1 MTNKASLISEILA
14 ELRKAQTEKW
24 KRPPAAPVKK
34 ISFPPALWLGDGRS
48 IRVTEALLDAVY
60 AYTRI
65 CWNNDPALKP
75 RFKIDELNKLT
86 AQSFGLALAEIDLDD
101 SDAQLHPVVSEH
113 VEELLDKQIAG
124 HNRPIDLTLG
134 CHLIEGDEP
143 YPLQVGPVV
152 FETREAW
159 RLRMLAAG
167 KLSPTTARRLYA
179 RWSGTSPRKRKR
191 SFDSFVEESIVDAI
205 GECPVV
211 CSVATDG
218 LSGKYIQ
225 EKGLLAARLAM
236 TAISLTWY
244 RPSEGLR
251 WMNLLYDRRRSHRHT
266 VLFGSGTNVG
276 SNSACAELPLGRYSE
291 PELLESLRSYRWLF
305 EQIGEA
311 IYGYIQPNRSM
322 KRPKVLNALFLSLCW
337 YHEACRE
344 SLDQIATTKFAASMD
359 ALTGGKGVPGILS
372 LISARLGPKPDDP
385 LMKDGRKTKKVIAQI
400 YNDGRSKLIHGA
412 SADFA
417 HDWTQVRV
425 SAEVIG
431 RWLLVSS
438 CDWLSKNSAVDDLNK
453 LSEK

>member
-276 SNSACAELPLGRYSE
+276 SNSASAELPLGRYSE

>member
-1 MTNKASLISEILA
+1 MTNKASLISEILV
-14 ELRKAQTEKW
+14 ELRKAQTETW
-24 KRPPAAPVKK
+24 KRPAAGRVKR
-34 ISFPPALWLGDGRS
+34 ISIPPTLWLGDGRS
-48 IRVTEALLDAVY
+48 IRVTEALLVAVY

-86 AQSFGLALAEIDLDD
+86 AQSFGLALAEIDLDT
-101 SDAQLHPVVSEH
+101 SDAQLHPVVSER
-113 VEELLDKQIAG
+113 VEELLAEQIAG

-143 YPLQVGPVV
+143 YPLQVGPVI

-179 RWSGTSPRKRKR
+179 RWSGKPPRKRKR
-191 SFDSFVEESIVDAI
+191 SFDSSAEESIVDAV

-244 RPSEGLR
+244 QPSEGLR
-251 WMNLLYDRRRSHRHT
+251 WINLLYDRRRSHRHT
-266 VLFGSGTNVG
+266 VLFGRGTNVG
-276 SNSACAELPLGRYSE
+276 SNSERAELPVGRYSE
-291 PELLESLRSYRWLF
+291 PELLENLRSYRWLF

-311 IYGYIQPNRSM
+311 LSSYVQPNQST
-322 KRPKVLNALFLSLCW
+322 KRPKVMNALFLSLCW

-344 SLDQIATTKFAASMD
+344 PLDQIATTKFAASMD
-359 ALTGGKGVPGILS
+359 ALTGGKEAPGILS
-372 LISARLGPKPDDP
+372 LISARLGLKPDDP

-417 HDWTQVRV
+417 HDWTQVRG

-431 RWLLVSS
+431 RWLLISS
-438 CDWLSKNSAVDDLNK
+438 CDWLSENSAVDDLNR
-453 LSEK
+453 LREK